1 MTIDEL
7 LTRGSDADFRLVEDM
22 LLSEQI
28 DEKRVASLLA
38 SHPEFAKWLV
48 ERDKQRKAKP

>member
-22 LLSEQI
+22 ILSEQI

-38 SHPEFAKWLV
+38 SHPGFAKWLV